1 MPFITLTIKR
11 IKDILFHANYN
22 HQGKLTID
30 DMNCYYETKD
40 GERIPIV
47 GLVVVRDR
55 YEEYVVF
62 LPE

>member
-1 MPFITLTIKR
+1 MSYLTLTIKK
-11 IKDILFHANYN
+11 IKDILFHADYS
-22 HQGKLTID
+22 HLGKTKVN

-40 GERIPIV
+40 GERVPIV
-47 GLVVVRDR
+47 GLIVVKDR